1 MTVAVGEQTSC
12 PGSEVGV
19 AVPQKE
25 HAWPQLE
32 GPTSTSSAQPSRSV
46 LVGSGD
52 VVRTWSEEQGV
63 SRGQAHVRGVERV
76 EVVVKVV
83 VGEQCCSPG
92 RVVAANDLEDIVSNP
107 FERSFSSPS
116 PSRPSPGPFSSLV
129 PFFLLVPLGTLELK
143 KADTFVYLRSFC
155 SNSEE

>member
-12 PGSEVGV
+12 PGSEVGVALRLAATGV

-46 LVGSGD
+46 VVGSGD

-92 RVVAANDLEDIVSNP
+92 RVVAANDLENIVSNL
-107 FERSFSSPS
+107 FERLFSSPS
-116 PSRPSPGPFSSLV
+116 PSRPR
-129 PFFLLVPLGTLELK
+129 PFFWTPWEHW
-143 KADTFVYLRSFC
+143 
-155 SNSEE
+155 N